1 MEEISFHNVIPSVF
15 KASGVSDT
23 DIWGADITFKKGLRY
38 LIKAASGRGKS
49 TFCSY
54 ITGYRRDYTGIIR
67 FDGNDISAF
76 KTAQWNGVRKLHISL
91 LYQELRLFTEL
102 TAFENVEIKNR
113 LTRYQSADVIKSW
126 FERLGIADK
135 MNENVGRMSYGQQQR
150 VALIRTLVQPS
161 DFIILDEP
169 ISHIDD
175 ENAARMYEL
184 IDEELRKSGAGC
196 VVTSIGKHFDADYT
210 KTIRL

>member
-1 MEEISFHNVIPSVF
+1 MEEISFHSVIPSVF
-15 KASGVSDT
+15 KASGVSNT
-23 DIWGADITFKKGLRY
+23 DVWDSDVTFKKGSRY

-54 ITGYRRDYTGIIR
+54 ITGYRCDYSGEIR
-67 FDGNDISAF
+67 FDGEDISAF
-76 KTAQWNGVRKLHISL
+76 KTAQWTNVRKRHISM

-102 TAFENVEIKNR
+102 TAFENVEIKNQ
-113 LTRYQSADVIKSW
+113 LTHYRPAEVIASW

-135 MNENVGRMSYGQQQR
+135 MNENVSRMSYGQQQR
-150 VALIRTLVQPS
+150 VAMIRALAQPF

-175 ENAARMYEL
+175 GNAARMYDL
-184 IDEELRKSGAGC
+184 LDEELRNSGAGC
-196 VVTSIGKHFDADYT
+196 IVTSIGKHFEADYS
-210 KTIRL
+210 KTLRL